1 MKSWYS
7 IKALADTETEVVIY
21 DEIGYSG
28 VTAKQFISE
37 FKKIPQGN
45 TVFLRINSPGGDP
58 FDGLAIYNVIARH
71 PGAVKATID
80 GLAASMASVIAM
92 AANEITMPDNTYM
105 MIHNPWGISIGD
117 AEEMIKT
124 ADLLGKLANTL
135 ADTYAKRSGQEAE
148 KIAELMN
155 DETWLT
161 AAEAKELGL
170 ADNVTEALPLAAS
183 YSLDRFQKLP
193 AKLREGLNLKSKI
206 ENPKSEEAL
215 RAKIQAET
223 AEIHKLCASAGVPDY
238 AAELIGKNKTVAQ
251 VAELLKD
258 SGSIRD
264 ACTAARLPDRASGY
278 IKSGLSLDEIRA
290 ELLDI
295 KAKRDAL
302 ADIDNKEPE
311 KQHEKKVQPVD
322 IDQRAIYAKR
332 NGKK

>member
-7 IKALADTETEVVIY
+7 IKALADNETEVVIY
-21 DEIGYSG
+21 DEIGYWG

-37 FKKIPQGN
+37 FKKIPAGN
-45 TVFLRINSPGGDP
+45 TVLLRVNSPGGDV

-80 GLAASMASVIAM
+80 GLAASMASVIVM
-92 AANEITMPDNTYM
+92 AANEITMPDNAYM

-124 ADLLGKLANTL
+124 ADLLGKLAGTL
-135 ADTYAKRSGQEAE
+135 ADTYAKRSGQDAE

-155 DETWLT
+155 EETWLT

-170 ADNVTEALPLAAS
+170 ADNVIDALPLAAS

-193 AKLREGLNLKSKI
+193 AALRDGLNPKFKI
-206 ENPKSEEAL
+206 QNPKSEEAL
-215 RAKIQAET
+215 RAQIQSDIVAV
-223 AEIHKLCASAGVPDY
+223 HKLCATAGVPEY
-238 AAELIGKNKTVAQ
+238 ATELIGKGKTVAQ
-251 VAELLKD
+251 ATELLKYA
-258 SGSIRD
+258 GAIRD

-278 IKSGLSLDEIRA
+278 IKSGLSLEEIRA
-290 ELLDI
+290 ELLEI

-311 KQHEKKVQPVD
+311 KQPDKKVQLID
-322 IDQRAIYAKR
+322 MDQRAIYAKR